1 VIGGPNG
8 ASKGGTGFPSHLTKA
23 ELAARRR
30 VTPRTVERWMRNGC
44 GPAYERRG
52 RQALFALSKIE
63 EWEAAGTFA
72 SLAAERAAEIQT
84 KNGGPENNGLP

>member
-1 VIGGPNG
+1 VNGGPND
-8 ASKGGTGFPSHLTKA
+8 ASKGGPSHLTKS
-23 ELAARRR
+23 EFAARRR
-30 VTPRTVERWMRNGC
+30 VTPRTVERWMRSGC

-52 RQALFALSKIE
+52 RQALFALSKVE